1 MSQRSWVVTAEPSG
15 RPSGK
20 LLALGVGLGTAFA
33 VVLALRL
40 LYPAGQDG
48 ASPEPVGEKPARPAE
63 TTPIKPEA
71 PLQKEFVAPPSEKP
85 VVKPFPAPAKPTA
98 VALANALAD
107 EDIAAPDHWNKAV
120 NILANVDPARDAVS
134 GKWTFQDGALCSDAS
149 ATARI
154 GIPYKPPDEYDLR
167 VVFTRTSGNEC
178 VIQVFTAFGHQ
189 FAWLLGGWENTL
201 FGFEMLGDQRAN
213 GNATTVQRK
222 PALENGRKYTTVV
235 RIRRKRLQA
244 YLDGQLLTDL
254 QTDYSG
260 MSLPGYWTL
269 GADHALGLGSHG
281 AAVRFHAVELL
292 DVTRPPV
299 AEEEKKPRDSEF

>member
-15 RPSGK
+15 KPRGK
-20 LLALGVGLGTAFA
+20 LLALGFGLGVALG

-40 LYPAGQDG
+40 LYPADQDG
-48 ASPEPVGEKPARPAE
+48 APPEPVGEKPARPAE
-63 TTPIKPEA
+63 TAPIKPEA
-71 PLQKEFVAPPSEKP
+71 PLQKEFVAPPSERP
-85 VVKPFPAPAKPTA
+85 VVRASAAPAKPA
-98 VALANALAD
+98 AAAPANALAY
-107 EDIAAPDHWNKAV
+107 EDLATPDHWRTAV

-134 GKWTFQDGALCSDAS
+134 GKWTHQDGALCSDAS
-149 ATARI
+149 STARI
-154 GIPYKPPDEYDLR
+154 GIPYQPPEEYDLR
-167 VVFTRTSGNEC
+167 VVFTRTSGKEC
-178 VIQVFTAFGHQ
+178 VIQVFTAFGRQ
-189 FAWLLGGWENTL
+189 FAWLLGGWDNTL

-213 GNATTVQRK
+213 ANATTVQRS

-254 QTDYSG
+254 QTDYGG
-260 MSLPGYWTL
+260 MSLPGFWTL

-292 DVTRPPV
+292 DVTRAPPP
-299 AEEEKKPRDSEF
+299 AEEKKPRDSEF